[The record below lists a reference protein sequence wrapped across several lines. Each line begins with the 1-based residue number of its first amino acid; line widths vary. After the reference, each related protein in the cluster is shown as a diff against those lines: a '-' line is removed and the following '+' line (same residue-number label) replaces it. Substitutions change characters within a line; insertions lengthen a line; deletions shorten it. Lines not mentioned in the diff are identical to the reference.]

1 MIEIVILVFPT
12 LLDDLEKTLNQLNES
27 QLFLSQEQRDNIKF
41 NIVLA
46 ISDEIIDWDKS
57 TVNKEECVVQFL
69 KLKNLANWSP
79 NNNFIVSEEIHGCTS
94 LRKVAA
100 YSDSKYY
107 LWLDPDIIFDPC
119 TLFFIVNSIEAIEQ
133 TGTTK
138 FIITPEIV
146 RQWDATW
153 DCLVNK
159 KFLNEFIGYQAKNNP
174 YQDTQFD
181 STQEPELEE
190 LRNNI
195 IGQPYMKFAG
205 GWFTLLSKELLN
217 TIPFPEDYGHYGL
230 DDTYIMWGAEILSDP
245 SIKQFK
251 LKNVI
256 VCENYFD
263 RITTYKDK
271 IVFID
276 RREEYIKI
284 NESLLQREMLKL
296 NSNL

>member
-133 TGTTK
+133 K
-138 FIITPEIV
+138 
-146 RQWDATW
+146 
-153 DCLVNK
+153 
-159 KFLNEFIGYQAKNNP
+159 IGRA
-174 YQDTQFD
+174 
-181 STQEPELEE
+181 
-190 LRNNI
+190 
-195 IGQPYMKFAG
+195 
-205 GWFTLLSKELLN
+205 
-217 TIPFPEDYGHYGL
+217 H
-230 DDTYIMWGAEILSDP
+230 
-245 SIKQFK
+245 
-251 LKNVI
+251 V
-256 VCENYFD
+256 
-263 RITTYKDK
+263 
-271 IVFID
+271 
-276 RREEYIKI
+276 
-284 NESLLQREMLKL
+284 
-296 NSNL
+296 